1 MLPRTGMFAF
11 IRNRPSVVTAVEPWQ
26 GADHVTTHLVDLQY
40 KDNLLPWTDR
50 VIWERE
56 VSPKVLPMDD
66 LPDSNNPPMVPEEF
80 DALVRSARWSALL
93 PFSEAEGNRENVRDV
108 YAPFFGA
115 VQVEEYQLVPLYKAL
130 QMPRINMLIAD
141 DVGLGKTI
149 EAGLIVTELLRRRRV
164 QRILVLC
171 PASLRLQWRD
181 EMTEKFSLEF
191 DVVDR
196 AGTEK
201 MRREL
206 GPDANPW
213 RSSNRII
220 ASYHYL
226 RQPDIQ
232 EQFHAS
238 AQAQRQGGP
247 LAKLPWD
254 LLIVDE
260 CHHLMPSPLGQDSDL
275 CEMLRRISS
284 LCEHRIFLSATPHNG
299 HTRSFTGLLEM
310 LDPVQFTQSGKL
322 RDAEKSRLS
331 QVVVRRLKSQIN
343 ERTSPPRFC
352 HREAPRA
359 LDLAMG
365 PLESAVHTAFESFR
379 SQVRSI
385 IARERSQ
392 GRQRAGWFAVEILG
406 KRLLSCPTAF
416 AESWFRYLDGMTQ
429 GDAATELAVL
439 AASRSVDQEAEND
452 FETNA
457 RENAAATV
465 VGAWLRSF
473 ASDLKSEVN
482 AVSVALAELGFEAG
496 FKPMEITPK
505 EDSRFGQL
513 AELITKRLRV
523 GNNWSTSER
532 LVVFTEF
539 KTTLDYIRA
548 RLEKKFHS
556 ANALD
561 CLFGGMEDADREK
574 IKGRFNDEASH
585 IRILLATDA
594 ASEGLNLQR
603 SARLLLHWDCPW
615 NPSRIEQR
623 NGRLDRHGQPRN
635 VETFHFISH
644 QNADLRFLALLME
657 KVDQIRTDLGSMSE
671 VLDRAV
677 HRGLVQGQSLVDVQ
691 GQLDL
696 DIKARQGQARFDADA
711 SISLED
717 ARMREASL
725 LEAGNGIDLD
735 GPAMR
740 NVLETAMSMD
750 TGLRRLSPQEGGL
763 WQLPPTNRIPESW
776 KESVDALRR
785 KDSAMPG
792 LAFDTIPF
800 MTQVGP
806 RQVFAPRTDAVLLHL
821 GHPLLKRSIQ
831 SVGAR
836 RYPSGIQT
844 ASRWTLRKGNV
855 PKGAQALLL
864 LTLEEIASNELH
876 ETFHHW
882 VRTLAFPIVKGKL
895 GEAVAMLS
903 PLEFRA
909 MESDILFEQG
919 ESHQDLLGDLTQEI
933 KSRIKNHCVELHSTL
948 TKALA
953 AVRTTREN
961 ELRDRLQSRQGE
973 LSEMIEA
980 STRIGLERELDA
992 LQQEIER
999 TEQQASL
1006 FEDVRANDLQAMRK
1020 DQKRIEEELIRRKS
1034 RLSELRDLMGQER
1047 TRILDNLLPKR
1058 YTLAGSVSAFPVALE
1073 LRLPEGVQ
1081 A

>member
-1 MLPRTGMFAF
+1 MLPRIGMFAF
-11 IRNRPSVVTAVEPWQ
+11 VRNRPAVVTAVEPWQ

-40 KDNLLPWTDR
+40 KDGHLPWSDK

-56 VSPKVLPMDD
+56 VSAQVLPMDR
-66 LPDSNNPPMVPEEF
+66 LPDFAKPAMVPEEY

-93 PFSEAEGNRENVRDV
+93 PFSEAENDREHVRDV

-164 QRILVLC
+164 QRVLVLC
-171 PASLRLQWRD
+171 PAALRLQWRD
-181 EMTEKFSLEF
+181 EMRDKFALEF

-196 AGTEK
+196 ASTEK

-238 AQAQRQGGP
+238 AQAQRHGGP

-322 RDAEKSRLS
+322 RDAEKNRLS

-343 ERTSPPRFC
+343 ERTNPPRFC
-352 HREAPRA
+352 HREPPKA
-359 LDLAMG
+359 LDLALG
-365 PLESAVHTAFESFR
+365 PLESAVHVAFESFR
-379 SQVRSI
+379 SQVRAI

-416 AESWFRYLDGMTQ
+416 AESWFRYLEGMTQ
-429 GDAATELAVL
+429 GDAATEAAVL
-439 AASRSVDQEAEND
+439 SVDQEVEND
-452 FETNA
+452 LETNA
-457 RENAAATV
+457 REVSAATV
-465 VGAWLRSF
+465 VGAWLRGF
-473 ASDLKSEVN
+473 ASDLKSEVH
-482 AVSVALAELGFEAG
+482 AVTESLTDLGFTAG
-496 FKPMEITPK
+496 FKPTEFVPR
-505 EDSRFGQL
+505 EDSRFDQL
-513 AELITKRLRV
+513 SELIETRLRS
-523 GNNWSTSER
+523 GKAWSASER

-539 KTTLDYIRA
+539 KTTLDYLRA
-548 RLEKKFHS
+548 RLERKFRS
-556 ANALD
+556 PNALD
-561 CLFGGMEDADREK
+561 FLFGGMDDSEREK
-574 IKGRFNDEASH
+574 VKVRFNDDSSD

-644 QNADLRFLALLME
+644 QNADLRFLALLIE
-657 KVDQIRTDLGSMSE
+657 KVDQIRSDLGSMAE

-677 HRGLVQGQSLVDVQ
+677 HRGLVQGQNLQDVQ
-691 GQLDL
+691 GQLVL
-696 DIKARQGQARFDADA
+696 DMRVRQGQARYEADT
-711 SISLED
+711 SVSLEE
-717 ARMREASL
+717 ARLREASL
-725 LEAGNGIDLD
+725 LDAQHGIDLD

-740 NVLETAMSMD
+740 SVLETAMSMG
-750 TGLRRLSPQEGGL
+750 TGLRKLSAQAEGL
-763 WQLPPTNRIPESW
+763 WQLPPRIPEAW
-776 KESVDALRR
+776 KESTEALRR
-785 KDSAMPG
+785 LDSAMPG
-792 LAFDTIPF
+792 LAFDANPF
-800 MTQVGP
+800 MVQVGP
-806 RQVFAPRTDAVLLHL
+806 RQVFAPRTDAVLMHL
-821 GHPLLKRSIQ
+821 GHPLLKRAIQ

-836 RYPSGIQT
+836 RYPSGQT
-844 ASRWTLRKGNV
+844 ASRWTIRRGGV
-855 PKGAQALLL
+855 PVGAQAMLL

-876 ETFHHW
+876 ETVHHW
-882 VRTLAFPIVKGKL
+882 VRTLAFPVINGKL
-895 GEAVAMLS
+895 GTAVEILS
-903 PLEFRA
+903 PLECRVVGSSPVLEA
-909 MESDILFEQG
+909 RESDR
-919 ESHQDLLGDLTQEI
+919 DLLGELEEVLKT
-933 KSRIKNHCVELHSTL
+933 RIKKHRDDLQLNLQQG
-948 TKALA
+948 LA
-953 AVRTTREN
+953 AVRSIRET
-961 ELRDRLQSRQGE
+961 ELRERLQSRQGE
-973 LSEMIEA
+973 LSNLIEN
-980 STRIGLERELDA
+980 STRLGLERELDE
-992 LQQEIER
+992 LQDEISIK
-999 TEQQASL
+999 EQQASL
-1006 FEDVRANDLQAMRK
+1006 FEDDRANELRIMRQ

-1034 RLSELRDLMGQER
+1034 RLVELRELMGQER
-1047 TRILDNLLPKR
+1047 SRILDHLLPKR
-1058 YTLAGSVSAFPVALE
+1058 YSLSGSVSIFPVALE
-1073 LRLPEGVQ
+1073 LRLPEGVM